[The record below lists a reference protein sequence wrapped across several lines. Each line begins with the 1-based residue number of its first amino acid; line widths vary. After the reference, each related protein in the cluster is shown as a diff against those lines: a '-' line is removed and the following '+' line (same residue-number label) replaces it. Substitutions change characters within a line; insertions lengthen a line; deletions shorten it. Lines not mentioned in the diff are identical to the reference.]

1 MKMNCLFSFFQES
14 TVAAWYEQVRMEICV
29 VQFVCVYLMF
39 QLHLVHVCVF
49 VNKEY
54 ISVNHI
60 ASSICLHPQKAIFNQ
75 LPRTTTYNS
84 KYYYMYMYIFIHL
97 FLCLCYQLVG
107 GGEAFSITFFQLSL
121 LTLLGYQPFEAD
133 IFIIYCVILNI
144 SCKMYQCLRPK
155 TSELKDREKKKKDCS
170 CLFD

>member
-1 MKMNCLFSFFQES
+1 MQFGHIVSQHIQNFISLKIKTTGKYSIKMHCLFSFFQES

-29 VQFVCVYLMF
+29 VQFVYVCLMF

-54 ISVNHI
+54 ILLI
-60 ASSICLHPQKAIFNQ
+60 ILSSAYVCIHKKLLQ
-75 LPRTTTYNS
+75 LPHTTTYNS

-107 GGEAFSITFFQLSL
+107 GGEAFSITFFSA
-121 LTLLGYQPFEAD
+121 E
-133 IFIIYCVILNI
+133 FINFIRY
-144 SCKMYQCLRPK
+144 S
-155 TSELKDREKKKKDCS
+155 S
-170 CLFD
+170 

>member
-1 MKMNCLFSFFQES
+1 MKMNCLLSFFQES

-29 VQFVCVYLMF
+29 VQFVCVYLLF

-49 VNKEY
+49 VNKKY

-60 ASSICLHPQKAIFNQ
+60 ASSICLHPQKAIFHQ

-84 KYYYMYMYIFIHL
+84 KYYYMYMYNFIHL
-97 FLCLCYQLVG
+97 ILCLRCWLVG

-121 LTLLGYQPFEAD
+121 LTLLGIHLEAD
-133 IFIIYCVILNI
+133 IFILYCVIFLIKLI
-144 SCKMYQCLRPK
+144 SI
-155 TSELKDREKKKKDCS
+155 
-170 CLFD
+170 

>member
-1 MKMNCLFSFFQES
+1 MQFGHIVSQHIQNFISLKIKTKYSIKMHCLFSFFQES

-29 VQFVCVYLMF
+29 VQCVCVYLMF
-39 QLHLVHVCVF
+39 QLHLVHVCEF
-49 VNKEY
+49 VNKKY

-75 LPRTTTYNS
+75 LPHTTTYNS

-107 GGEAFSITFFQLSL
+107 GGEAFSITFFSA
-121 LTLLGYQPFEAD
+121 E
-133 IFIIYCVILNI
+133 FINFIRY
-144 SCKMYQCLRPK
+144 S
-155 TSELKDREKKKKDCS
+155 S
-170 CLFD
+170 

>member
-29 VQFVCVYLMF
+29 VQFVYVCLMF

-54 ISVNHI
+54 ISVHHI

-84 KYYYMYMYIFIHL
+84 KYYDMYMYRYIFIHL
-97 FLCLCYQLVG
+97 ILCLRCQLVG

-133 IFIIYCVILNI
+133 IFIIYSMI
-144 SCKMYQCLRPK
+144 
-155 TSELKDREKKKKDCS
+155 
-170 CLFD
+170 